1 MIMDDKVFDDLERL
15 LRKQE
20 TLINKQRKMIIL
32 MSSIIE
38 TMRNQL
44 TGVELNELLYK
55 KQIADLQEELQAIA
69 KDYVDVK
76 SREGGQK
83 D

>member
-1 MIMDDKVFDDLERL
+1 MDDKVFDDLERL

-69 KDYVDVK
+69 KDYVDAK

>member
-1 MIMDDKVFDDLERL
+1 MNDNVFDDLERL
-15 LRKQE
+15 LNKQE
-20 TLINKQRKMIIL
+20 TLINKQGKMINL
-32 MSSIIE
+32 MLSIID